1 MSTILIVEDHPIMRP
16 TLRDLL
22 RLEGYTVVTATHGFE
37 ALEQLQSAQ
46 VDLVITNFAL
56 PELDG
61 LELLKIM
68 RADVDYQNLPVLV
81 FTAMALPEVRGSVMA
96 AGANDFLLRPITP
109 QMLFDAVSYWLTAP
123 QRVGE
128 IAAAG

>member
-1 MSTILIVEDHPIMRP
+1 MFTILVVEDHPIMRP

-22 RLEGYTVVTATHGFE
+22 RLEGYTVVTAMHGFE
-37 ALEQLQSAQ
+37 ALDRLRVTP

-61 LELLKIM
+61 LELLKII
-68 RADVDYQNLPVLV
+68 RADVNYQNLPVLV
-81 FTAMALPEVRGSVMA
+81 FTAIALPEVRGRVMA

-109 QMLFDAVSYWLTAP
+109 QMLFEAISYWLAP
-123 QRVGE
+123 QGVGE
-128 IAAAG
+128 MLATG

>member
-1 MSTILIVEDHPIMRP
+1 MFTILVVEDHPILRP

-37 ALEQLQSAQ
+37 ALERLQSVP
-46 VDLVITNFAL
+46 VDLMITNFVL

-61 LELLKIM
+61 LELLKVM
-68 RADVDYQNLPVLV
+68 RADKRYQNLPVLV
-81 FTAMALPEVRGSVMA
+81 FTAAALPEVRDSVMA

-109 QMLFDAVSYWLTAP
+109 QMLLDAIGYWLSS

-128 IAAAG
+128 TTITE